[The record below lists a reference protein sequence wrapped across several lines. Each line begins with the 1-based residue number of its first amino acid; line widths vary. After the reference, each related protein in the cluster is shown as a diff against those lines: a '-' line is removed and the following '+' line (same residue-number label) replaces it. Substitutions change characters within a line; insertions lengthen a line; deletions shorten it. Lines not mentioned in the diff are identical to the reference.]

1 MSIKAVLFDL
11 GGTLED
17 LSSTAEEHKSAIAY
31 IQKILQTRSSS
42 FQIPEEEFEEKLM
55 EGYKKYREV
64 GAQGIE
70 KSPEEIWADYYL
82 SAFSEEH
89 DIIEHMADHLTE
101 LWETRFFVRDAKPG
115 ALEMLQ
121 ELKKQGILLGLITNT
136 TSRTAPYL
144 LLEKYGMEHCFDIIF
159 SSAGEGVR
167 KPKPDLFLKAAEILN
182 VKTEECAYVGDQVRK
197 DMLGAFE
204 AGYSV
209 RLLIDSAFTKIA
221 DDEQHLITDR
231 LETLSEIPD
240 LIKKINEG

>member
-17 LSSTAEEHKSAIAY
+17 ISSTEEEHKSAIAY
-31 IQKILQTRSSS
+31 IQKILQTRSGA
-42 FQIPEEEFEEKLM
+42 FQIPEEEFEQKLM
-55 EGYKKYREV
+55 EGYREYRKI

-82 SAFSEEH
+82 SAFPEEH
-89 DIIEHMADHLTE
+89 TVIEHLADHLTE

-115 ALEMLQ
+115 ALDMLK

-144 LLEKYGMEHCFDIIF
+144 LLEKYGMEHCFDIVF

-167 KPKPDLFLKAAEILN
+167 KPKPDLFLKAAEVLN
-182 VKTEECAYVGDQVRK
+182 VKPEECAYVGDQVRK
-197 DMLGAFE
+197 DMLGAYE
-204 AGYSV
+204 AGYSM

-221 DDEQHLITDR
+221 EDEQHLITDR
-231 LETLSEIPD
+231 LETLAEIPE
-240 LIKKINEG
+240 LIRQKREE